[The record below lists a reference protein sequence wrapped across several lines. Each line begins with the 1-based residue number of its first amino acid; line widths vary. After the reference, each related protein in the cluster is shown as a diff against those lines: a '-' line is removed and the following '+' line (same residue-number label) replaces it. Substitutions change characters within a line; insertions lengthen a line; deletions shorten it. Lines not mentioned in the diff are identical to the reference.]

1 MEIPK
6 KVEDAVETVITD
18 VVAKKGIAGILG
30 DVIEEACE
38 AFVGNTPAHWNI
50 QPTEDG
56 ITAHNSTTAEF
67 FEGTL
72 KEFNKRLRG

>member
-18 VVAKKGIAGILG
+18 VVAETLG
-30 DVIEEACE
+30 DAIEEAYE
-38 AFVGNTPAHWNI
+38 AFVGKTPAHWNI

>member
-6 KVEDAVETVITD
+6 KVEDVVETVVTD
-18 VVAKKGIAGILG
+18 VVANKGIG

-38 AFVGNTPAHWNI
+38 AFVGKTPAHWNI

>member
-18 VVAKKGIAGILG
+18 VVAETLG
-30 DVIEEACE
+30 DAIKEAYE
-38 AFVGNTPAHWNI
+38 AFVGKTPAHWNI

>member
-6 KVEDAVETVITD
+6 KVEDAVETVVTD
-18 VVAKKGIAGILG
+18 VVANKGIVEILG
-30 DVIEEACE
+30 DVIEEA
-38 AFVGNTPAHWNI
+38 FVGKTPAHWNI

>member
-6 KVEDAVETVITD
+6 KVEDAVETVVTD
-18 VVAKKGIAGILG
+18 VVANKGIAETLG
-30 DVIEEACE
+30 DAIEEAYE
-38 AFVGNTPAHWNI
+38 AFVGKTPAHWNI

>member
-6 KVEDAVETVITD
+6 KVEDAVKTVITD
-18 VVAKKGIAGILG
+18 VVAKGGIGEILG
-30 DVIEEACE
+30 DVIEEAYE
-38 AFVGNTPAHWNI
+38 AFVGKTPAHWNI